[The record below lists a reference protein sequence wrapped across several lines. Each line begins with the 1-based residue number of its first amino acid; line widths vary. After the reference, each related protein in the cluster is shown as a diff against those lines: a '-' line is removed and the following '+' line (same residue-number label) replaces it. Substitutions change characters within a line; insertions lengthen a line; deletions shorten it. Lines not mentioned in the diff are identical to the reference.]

1 MEQNCPNVKENLLQS
16 PKWKSRIIATFQ
28 FVKTKQIGVMLS
40 LMMLFLCFVMFSW
53 GVAFWANGLYETHFD
68 LGSCWQ
74 GITVVATGLVTVAS
88 FAAMPYVEKWIDSK
102 YNSEAGESPENN
114 SPIRGESKPTK

>member
-1 MEQNCPNVKENLLQS
+1 MGTNLPSEKEKQ
-16 PKWKSRIIATFQ
+16 KWSNRIRAAFQ
-28 FVKTKQIGVMLS
+28 FIKSKQIGVMLS

-53 GVAFWANGLYETHFD
+53 GIAFWANGLYETHFD

-102 YNSEAGESPENN
+102 YNSEVGTPPENN

>member
-1 MEQNCPNVKENLLQS
+1 MEQNHLNAKENLLQN
-16 PKWKSRIIATFQ
+16 PKWANKIVTLFQ

-40 LMMLFLCFVMFSW
+40 LMMIFLCFVMFSW
-53 GVAFWANGLYETHFD
+53 GVAFWANGLYDTHFD

-88 FAAMPYVEKWIDSK
+88 FAAMPYVEKWINSK
-102 YNSEAGESPENN
+102 YNSEAGRPPENE
-114 SPIRGESKPTK
+114 SARIR

>member
-1 MEQNCPNVKENLLQS
+1 MGTSLPNEKEKQKQ
-16 PKWKSRIIATFQ
+16 KWSNRIRAAFQ
-28 FVKTKQIGVMLS
+28 FIKSKQIGVMLS

-102 YNSEAGESPENN
+102 YNSEVGTPPES
-114 SPIRGESKPTK
+114 ESTRADTEKSN